1 MSHVPTERLE
11 PERMPRESSKRI
23 ALKGRQS
30 PTADLAL
37 RQVVINAKRAGTLG
51 EGSRWRY
58 LDPTD
63 DDAWSRRR

>member
-1 MSHVPTERLE
+1 
-11 PERMPRESSKRI
+11 MPRKSRKRI
-23 ALKGRQS
+23 VLKGRRS
-30 PTADLAL
+30 PDQTADLAL

-63 DDAWSRRR
+63 DDAWSQGR